1 MRPIFNAIMIIL
13 KKYLVKFKLIL
24 VLFIILLPFFSI
36 AKDTSIDENK
46 LQLYFDSVVSIDS
59 IIPENARTAKSLGT
73 VRQGS
78 GVIIDNKTILTI
90 GYIVLEAKKITIG
103 LRNGKKYL
111 EDYMDTIIHQ
121 DLESFL
127 LLLILN

>member
-13 KKYLVKFKLIL
+13 KKHLVKFKLIL

-36 AKDTSIDENK
+36 AKDASIDKNK

-78 GVIIDNKTILTI
+78 GVIIDNETILTI

-103 LRNGKKYL
+103 LRNGKKN
-111 EDYMDTIIHQ
+111 TWKIIWIRPYIRVWNY
-121 DLESFL
+121 FTYY
-127 LLLILN
+127 